1 MMTTR
6 LNLHNKNIKTIFV
19 FLLLLSVNLKCFS
32 QDDGKWTVGAVKFY
46 IAKGQSAD
54 SVIESMSSE
63 LPAAILSRIG
73 HLLERNIKIDEVYER
88 KIQEVNEQLISLA
101 LQLSAEIKKR
111 DSLVLGNF
119 TEGQL
124 KSKIREEDK
133 KIKEIHDKI
142 NAALIEKQELIE
154 KSQIEIEEAMYKNS
168 SDLTEGEKWLNLIS
182 HFFIKKD
189 ALYSSENIVFYREDP
204 SSLYSSDYTDLSSA
218 AFARRAYSEN
228 INALISGEISVL
240 NDFFSVSIKV
250 YSYPSG
256 KVIGELVEV
265 GLISDY
271 ESVVASAAQ
280 KIIPFLTNSIPLLLN
295 VKITPPQK
303 TLQTEQLEGEIAE
316 TVEAEPAKLDDIT
329 VFIDDIIVD
338 YKSPVTLDSGVHTI
352 LVSSE
357 KYKTL
362 STTYFFEGNTL
373 YDAEFTLEDL
383 EENFLK
389 ISTKKGNEGRFLLN
403 GIEIFNEELSSSVTG
418 NITING
424 KNILGQFV
432 NSDGA
437 SAFFYIPEKLTYNG
451 SSVTINPKIFDR
463 DEYIDTRRKIMYAS
477 YSLFIL
483 SLIPT
488 FYNYGNYLNQV
499 KLYNKGVVE
508 YSTAVRAQ
516 NTLIIC
522 QGISIGCAVFWGY
535 ELFRYLLAANSVLPQ
550 KAVMEK

>member
-6 LNLHNKNIKTIFV
+6 LNLQNKNIKSLFV
-19 FLLLLSVNLKCFS
+19 FLLLIFVNFKCFS
-32 QDDGKWTVGAVKFY
+32 QNDGKWTVGAAKFS
-46 IAKGQSAD
+46 IAKGQTANP
-54 SVIESMSSE
+54 VIESMASE
-63 LPAAILSRIG
+63 LPSAILSRIG
-73 HLLERNIKIDEVYER
+73 HLLERNIRIDEVYER

-124 KSKIREEDK
+124 KSRIREEDK
-133 KIKEIHDKI
+133 KIEEIQKKI
-142 NAALIEKQELIE
+142 NSALTEKQNLIE
-154 KSQIEIEEAMYKNS
+154 KSQIEIEDAMYKNS
-168 SDLTEGEKWLNLIS
+168 SELTEGEKWLNLIE
-182 HFFIKKD
+182 HFFVKKD
-189 ALYSSENIVFYREDP
+189 ALYSSENIVFYREDT
-204 SSLYSSDYTDLSSA
+204 SVLYASDFTEPSSA

-228 INALISGEISVL
+228 INALITGEISIL

-250 YSYPSG
+250 YSYPAG

-295 VKITPPQK
+295 IKIILPESASSQQIEEEPSDTPQAS
-303 TLQTEQLEGEIAE
+303 L
-316 TVEAEPAKLDDIT
+316 PALNDIT

-338 YKSPVTLDSGVHTI
+338 YNSPVTLDSGVHTI

-373 YDAEFTLEDL
+373 YNADFTLEDL

-418 NITING
+418 NISING

-432 NSDGA
+432 NEDGA
-437 SAFFYIPEKLTYNG
+437 SAFFYVPEKLTYNG
-451 SSVTINPKIFDR
+451 SHVTIDPKIFDR

-477 YSLFIL
+477 YSLFIF

-488 FYNYGNYLNQV
+488 FYSYGNYLNQV

-508 YSTAVRAQ
+508 YSTAVNAQ
-516 NTLIIC
+516 NNLRIF
-522 QGISIGCAVFWGY
+522 QGISIGCAVLWGY